1 MSGGRGRLIDLTG
14 QTFGL
19 WNVVAEVRDAD
30 KGCSS
35 ALWLCRC
42 ECGAESRVYS
52 SDLRK
57 GRSRSCLPCARRRA
71 RRAA

>member
-14 QTFGL
+14 QTFGT
-19 WNVVAEVRDAD
+19 WTVVAEARDGN
-30 KGCSS
+30 KSCSS

-42 ECGAESRVYS
+42 ECGAESRVFS

-57 GRSRSCLPCARRRA
+57 GRSRSCIRCRT